1 MYHVYKHASFHL
13 WWKQNLIEHQKVS
26 EYYENDCLQNFLL
39 LFIFLV
45 IAKFV
50 KKSHIYART
59 HFIFLK
65 TVVKQ
70 TWNSFNTKCGPQWK
84 DWKSSYQIWQILVI
98 FSNCSNFSLKQ
109 CKRPYSYHNCQRNWV
124 WRDLG
129 QVRVKNRFPETI
141 GYKILETN
149 SSFHLKSCTTRK
161 V

>member
-1 MYHVYKHASFHL
+1 MYHVYKHALFHL

-98 FSNCSNFSLKQ
+98 FFNCSNFSLKQ
-109 CKRPYSYHNCQRNWV
+109 CKGLRATTIVKDIEFEGV
-124 WRDLG
+124 WG
-129 QVRVKNRFPETI
+129 K
-141 GYKILETN
+141 LESKTG
-149 SSFHLKSCTTRK
+149 FWRQLVTKY
-161 V
+161 